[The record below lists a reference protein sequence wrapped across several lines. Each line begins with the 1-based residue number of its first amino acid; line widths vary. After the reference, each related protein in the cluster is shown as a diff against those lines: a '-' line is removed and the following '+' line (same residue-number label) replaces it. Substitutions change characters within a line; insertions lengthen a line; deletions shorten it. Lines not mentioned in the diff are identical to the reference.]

1 VIRALLICVLA
12 ALLGGCGGSA
22 EVHERDLVVRDAAAP
37 PAAGRPS
44 PAKSQKD
51 REGGVRIAVVT
62 HGQAAS
68 AFWSIVKNG
77 IDAAAREMNVTAVYR
92 SPDIYSVAR
101 MRQLID
107 EAVADRPDGLV
118 VSIPTPE
125 LGGAIR
131 RAIRAGIP
139 VVSINS
145 GSDDFHRLGVLA
157 HVGQPEGPAGEA
169 AGARLAAAGVRHA
182 LCLNHEV
189 GNVGTDTRCRGFARA
204 MRAAGG
210 TTRVVPIDVRDRP
223 TGQRQLRAA
232 LSDRGIDGLLTLSSD
247 GAQTALD
254 ALRTRDP
261 GRRIALATFDL
272 SPEVLHAVRAGR
284 ILFAVDQ
291 QAYLQG
297 YLPIMLLSK
306 LVRYG
311 LFPAQDEII
320 PTGPNFVTRDTA
332 DQAIRLSERGI
343 R

>member
-1 VIRALLICVLA
+1 MRRVLLICALA
-12 ALLGGCGGSA
+12 ALLGGCGGSP
-22 EVHERDLVVRDAAAP
+22 EVKERDLVVENSAS
-37 PAAGRPS
+37 PASGRPS
-44 PAKSQKD
+44 APEMPKD

-68 AFWSIVKNG
+68 GFWAIVKNG
-77 IDAAAREMNVTAVYR
+77 IDAAAREMDVTAVYR

-118 VSIPTPE
+118 VSIPTPA

-131 RAIRAGIP
+131 RAVRAGVP

-145 GSDDFHRLGVLA
+145 GSDDFRRLGVLA
-157 HVGQPEGPAGEA
+157 HVGQEEGPAGEA
-169 AGARLAAAGVRHA
+169 AGERLVAAGVRHA

-189 GNVGTDTRCRGFARA
+189 GNAGPDTRCRGFARA

-210 TTRVVPIDVRDRP
+210 TSRVLPIDSRNQP
-223 TGQRQLRAA
+223 TGRRQLRAA
-232 LSDRGIDGLLTLSSD
+232 LADRSIDGLLALSSD
-247 GAQTALD
+247 GAQTAL
-254 ALRTRDP
+254 ATLRGRNP
-261 GRRIALATFDL
+261 GGRIALGTFDL
-272 SPEVLHAVRAGR
+272 SPEVLAAVKRGQ

-311 LFPAQDEII
+311 LFPAQEEVI
-320 PTGPNFVTRDTA
+320 PTGPHFVTRDTA
-332 DQAIRLSERGI
+332 DQALRLSERGI

>member
-1 VIRALLICVLA
+1 MRRALLLCALA
-12 ALLGGCGGSA
+12 ALLGACGGSA
-22 EVHERDLVVRDAAAP
+22 EVHERNLVVDDATTPPSGQPAP
-37 PAAGRPS
+37 RQAP
-44 PAKSQKD
+44 KD

-68 AFWSIVKNG
+68 GFWAIVKNG
-77 IDAAAREMNVTAVYR
+77 IDAAAREMDVTAVYR

-101 MRQLID
+101 MRRLID

-118 VSIPTPE
+118 VSIPTPA

-131 RAIRAGIP
+131 RAVRAGIP

-145 GSDDFHRLGVLA
+145 GSDVFRRLGVLA
-157 HVGQPEGPAGEA
+157 HVGQEEGPAGEA
-169 AGARLAAAGVRHA
+169 AGERLAAAGVRHA

-189 GNVGTDTRCRGFARA
+189 GNAGPDTRCRGLARA

-210 TTRVVPIDVRDRP
+210 TSRVLPIDSRDQP
-223 TGQRQLRAA
+223 TGRRQLRAA
-232 LSDRGIDGLLTLSSD
+232 LADGGIDGLLALSSD
-247 GAQTALD
+247 GAQTALG
-254 ALRTRDP
+254 ALRSLDP
-261 GRRIALATFDL
+261 DRRIALGTFDL
-272 SPEVLHAVRAGR
+272 SPDVLHAVKGSR
-284 ILFAVDQ
+284 ILFAIDQ

-306 LVRYG
+306 FVRYG
-311 LFPAQDEII
+311 LFPAQDEVI
-320 PTGPNFVTRDTA
+320 PTGPHFVTRDTA